1 MNLTSTLDSISQR
14 LEERRVSKW
23 TDYRK
28 LVAAVCDGN
37 EPDAERVATVLAENE
52 RTLDELRHD
61 VQLLAKRRK
70 LRIDMDAAPPLE
82 SERLKVEQL
91 IVDGEKQLEAII
103 ETHRQKMSPLYA
115 RRFDL
120 NQIRKIA
127 QQAQDDLRSS
137 CEDREILARF
147 ETVNEELTELTN
159 EQGKLHADIKQ
170 MKIWMDG
177 DRHESKI
184 TAFASESMRFT
195 ERADDYETK
204 ISRLEEKLPALS
216 LRIDELSK
224 QMNETELLLLEP

>member
-1 MNLTSTLDSISQR
+1 
-14 LEERRVSKW
+14 
-23 TDYRK
+23 
-28 LVAAVCDGN
+28 
-37 EPDAERVATVLAENE
+37 
-52 RTLDELRHD
+52 LDELRHD

-127 QQAQDDLRSS
+127 QQAQDDFRSS
-137 CEDREILARF
+137 CDDREILARF
-147 ETVNEELTELTN
+147 ESVNEELTELTN
-159 EQGKLHADIKQ
+159 EQGKIQADIKQ

-177 DRHESKI
+177 DQGNTEHAVM
-184 TAFASESMRFT
+184 AFNWIHHLQSSST
-195 ERADDYETK
+195 H
-204 ISRLEEKLPALS
+204 
-216 LRIDELSK
+216 
-224 QMNETELLLLEP
+224 

>member
-14 LEERRVSKW
+14 LEERRAGKW
-23 TDYRK
+23 SEYRK
-28 LVAAVCDGN
+28 LVALVCDGK
-37 EPDAERVATVLAENE
+37 EPNADRIASVLSDNE

-137 CEDREILARF
+137 CEDREMLARF
-147 ETVNEELTELTN
+147 EAVNEELTELTN
-159 EQGKLHADIKQ
+159 EQGKIQADIKQ
-170 MKIWMDG
+170 MKIWMES

-184 TAFASESMRFT
+184 TAFASEAMRFT
-195 ERADDYETK
+195 ERADDYEAK
-204 ISRLEEKLPALS
+204 IAGLQEKLPALNA
-216 LRIDELSK
+216 RIDELSR
-224 QMNETELLLLEP
+224 QLNQIELELLEP